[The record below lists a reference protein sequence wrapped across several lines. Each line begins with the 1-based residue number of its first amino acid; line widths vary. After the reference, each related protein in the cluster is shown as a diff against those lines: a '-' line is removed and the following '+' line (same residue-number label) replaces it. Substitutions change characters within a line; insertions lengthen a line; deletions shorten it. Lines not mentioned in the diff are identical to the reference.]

1 VRVPGKPDNRES
13 GSVPHRERGHW
24 PRPAEELLGWTGFG
38 LAVFAVTA
46 QTVAHVVDVWI
57 LDRDVP
63 ALELNTNEN
72 PLNWL
77 PAVMILIAGVSVFRL
92 HRTRPGASILLAAA
106 AILVFFAI
114 DDALELHYGVPYWP
128 IVYLPLF
135 GIVGWTLWSLA
146 NASLPPTPHMLKAG
160 LGLLIAAVLVDIIAP
175 TLLERGGWDVGAWP
189 HELKVVLKEGTQ
201 LAGWVLIAF
210 GVIAANVRVSRDRT
224 PPSPSRWGAPPA
236 SDRFRFI
243 QRRS

>member
-1 VRVPGKPDNRES
+1 VKVVGKPKRRQPS
-13 GSVPHRERGHW
+13 SVPHRERDQW
-24 PRPAEELLGWTGFG
+24 PRPAEELLSWMGFG
-38 LAVFAVTA
+38 LAIFSVIA
-46 QTVAHVVDVWI
+46 QTVAHVVDVWV

-63 ALELNTNEN
+63 VLELNTNEN
-72 PLNWL
+72 PFNWL

-92 HRTRPGASILLAAA
+92 HRTRPGASFLLATA

-146 NASLPPTPHMLKAG
+146 NASLPPTRQMLKAG
-160 LGLLIAAVLVDIIAP
+160 LGLLIAAVLVDVIAP
-175 TLLERGGWDVGAWP
+175 ALLERGGWDVGAWP

-210 GVIAANVRVSRDRT
+210 GAIAANVRVSPRPNARQ
-224 PPSPSRWGAPPA
+224 P
-236 SDRFRFI
+236 
-243 QRRS
+243 RSLGRAAR

>member
-1 VRVPGKPDNRES
+1 MRVVGQPKNRQR
-13 GSVPHRERGHW
+13 GSVLHNERDHW

-38 LAVFAVTA
+38 LAVFSVTA

-57 LDRDVP
+57 LDREVP

-72 PLNWL
+72 PFNWL
-77 PAVMILIAGVSVFRL
+77 PALMILIAGMSIFRL
-92 HRTRPGASILLAAA
+92 HRTRPGARGLLVTASL
-106 AILVFFAI
+106 LVFFAI
-114 DDALELHYGVPYWP
+114 DDALELHYRVPSWP

-146 NASLPPTPHMLKAG
+146 NASLPPTRQMLKAG
-160 LGLLIAAVLVDIIAP
+160 LALLIAAVLVDVIAP
-175 TLLERGGWDVGAWP
+175 PLLDRGGWEAGSWP
-189 HELKVVLKEGTQ
+189 HELKVVLKEATQ

-210 GVIAANVRVSRDRT
+210 GAIAANVRVSRDRT
-224 PPSPSRWGAPPA
+224 PASHGRWGAPSA
-236 SDRFRFI
+236 RDRFRFI